1 MLFRILALDL
11 GKKRI
16 GLAVSDLLG
25 VTSQGLPTY
34 HRKNLRADLLAIHLQ
49 AKELYAS
56 AILMGLPKSLK
67 GEEAKQ
73 AQWVREFGTRLE
85 ERSGLPVFYWD
96 ERFTSVEA
104 ERVLKL
110 KRSGPAGGKNRLVQK
125 GQVDRLA
132 AVLLL
137 QSYLD
142 AGSPGVALEEGA
154 APEDLSDEP
163 GAGEI
168 APPEADLPEVTV
180 PMPEPV
186 RPRGGKRRH
195 RAWDDERSDD
205 DE

>member
-25 VTSQGLPTY
+25 VTAQGLPTY
-34 HRKNLRADLLAIHLQ
+34 NRKNLRADLLAIHLK
-49 AKELYAS
+49 ARELHAS
-56 AILMGLPKSLK
+56 AVLMGLPKSLK
-67 GEEAKQ
+67 GEEARQ
-73 AQWVREFGTRLE
+73 AQWVRDFGTRLE

-110 KRSGPAGGKNRLVQK
+110 KRSGPAGGKGRLVQK

-137 QSYLD
+137 QSYID
-142 AGSPGVALEEGA
+142 AGLPGVGLEEGVE
-154 APEDLSDEP
+154 PEDLQDET
-163 GAGEI
+163 ALE
-168 APPEADLPEVTV
+168 AASLPEATIPLPE
-180 PMPEPV
+180 PA

>member
-16 GLAVSDLLG
+16 GLAASDLLG
-25 VTSQGLPTY
+25 VTAQGLPTY
-34 HRKNLRADLLAIHLQ
+34 ARVNLRADLLAIHLK

-56 AILMGLPKSLK
+56 AILMGLPKSLQ

-73 AQWVREFGTRLE
+73 AQWVREFGTRLQ

-110 KRSGPAGGKNRLVQK
+110 KRSGPAGGKSRLVQK

-142 AGSPGVALEEGA
+142 AGLPGMGLEEGVE
-154 APEDLSDEP
+154 PEDLRDDAE
-163 GAGEI
+163 AGETV
-168 APPEADLPEVTV
+168 LPEVTV
-180 PMPEPV
+180 PLPEPT
-186 RPRGGKRRH
+186 RPYGGRRRQ
-195 RAWDDERSDD
+195 RAWDDETDD
-205 DE
+205 LEGQRE

>member
-16 GLAVSDLLG
+16 GLAASDLLG
-25 VTSQGLPTY
+25 VTAQGLPTY
-34 HRKNLRADLLAIHLQ
+34 ARVNLRADLLAIHLK

-56 AILMGLPKSLK
+56 AILMGLPKSLQ

-73 AQWVREFGTRLE
+73 AQWVREFGTRLQ

-110 KRSGPAGGKNRLVQK
+110 KRSGPAGGKSRLVQK

-142 AGSPGVALEEGA
+142 AGLPGMGLEEGVE
-154 APEDLSDEP
+154 PEDLLDDAE
-163 GAGEI
+163 AGET
-168 APPEADLPEVTV
+168 ALPEVTV
-180 PMPEPV
+180 PLPEPT
-186 RPRGGKRRH
+186 RPQGGRRRR
-195 RAWDDERSDD
+195 RAWDDETDD
-205 DE
+205 LEGQRE

>member
-1 MLFRILALDL
+1 MLFRVLALDL

-16 GLAVSDLLG
+16 GLAVSDPLG
-25 VTSQGLPTY
+25 VTAQGLPTY
-34 HRKNLRADLLAIHLQ
+34 SRVNLRSDLLAIHLK

-56 AILMGLPKSLK
+56 AILMGLPKSLQ

-73 AQWVREFGTRLE
+73 AQWVREFGTRLN

-110 KRSGPAGGKNRLVQK
+110 KRSGPAGGKSRLVQK

-137 QSYLD
+137 QSYID
-142 AGSPGVALEEGA
+142 AGMPGLALEEGA
-154 APEDLSDEP
+154 EPEDALEEED
-163 GAGEI
+163 GGEERL
-168 APPEADLPEVTV
+168 PEATVPLPEA
-180 PMPEPV
+180 E
-186 RPRGGKRRH
+186 RPRGGRRRK
-195 RAWDDERSDD
+195 RAWDD
-205 DE
+205 DEDNEG

>member
-16 GLAVSDLLG
+16 GLAASDLLG
-25 VTSQGLPTY
+25 VTAQGLPTY
-34 HRKNLRADLLAIHLQ
+34 ARVNLRADLLAIHLK
-49 AKELYAS
+49 AKELHAS
-56 AILMGLPKSLK
+56 AILMGLPKSLQ

-73 AQWVREFGTRLE
+73 AQWVREFGARLQD
-85 ERSGLPVFYWD
+85 RSGLRVFYWD

-110 KRSGPAGGKNRLVQK
+110 KRSGPAGGKSRLVQK

-142 AGSPGVALEEGA
+142 AGLPGMGIEEGVE
-154 APEDLSDEP
+154 PEDLLDDAEP
-163 GAGEI
+163 DEI
-168 APPEADLPEVTV
+168 ALPETTV
-180 PMPEPV
+180 PLPEPA
-186 RPRGGKRRH
+186 RPRGGKRWH
-195 RAWDDERSDD
+195 RAWDDETGE

>member
-11 GKKRI
+11 GKKRV
-16 GLAVSDLLG
+16 GLAVSDPLG
-25 VTSQGLPTY
+25 VTAQGLPTY
-34 HRKNLRADLLAIHLQ
+34 ARVNLRADLLAIHLK

-56 AILMGLPKSLK
+56 AILMGLPKSLQ
-67 GEEAKQ
+67 GEEARQ
-73 AQWVREFGTRLE
+73 AQWVREFGTRLQ

-110 KRSGPAGGKNRLVQK
+110 KRSGPAGGKSRLVQK

-142 AGSPGVALEEGA
+142 AGLPGMGLEEGA
-154 APEDLSDEP
+154 EPEDLLDDAELEET
-163 GAGEI
+163 A
-168 APPEADLPEVTV
+168 LPEVTV
-180 PMPEPV
+180 PLPEAT
-186 RPRGGKRRH
+186 RPRGGRR
-195 RAWDDERSDD
+195 RRQAWDDDA
-205 DE
+205 DEEEG